1 MGTNKKATG
10 PRIKNNTDVNQ
21 SNAKMNEY
29 IYISRSRSL
38 NVHIQNAGKM
48 VNSHVLEQYIA

>member
-10 PRIKNNTDVNQ
+10 PCLKNNSEVNQ

-29 IYISRSRSL
+29 ITL
-38 NVHIQNAGKM
+38 VGQGQAHQM
-48 VNSHVLEQYIA
+48 